1 MPGRIIGESI
11 DNNGNPAYRMT
22 LQTREQHI
30 RREKATS
37 NICTA
42 QALLAIMA
50 GFYGVWHGPNG
61 LKNIAMKVNQYAS
74 KFANL
79 ALEAGFNIRHNDF
92 FDTVVVETKDKTD
105 EYVKSCLLYTSDA
118 ADE

>member
-1 MPGRIIGESI
+1 
-11 DNNGNPAYRMT
+11 
-22 LQTREQHI
+22 
-30 RREKATS
+30 
-37 NICTA
+37 
-42 QALLAIMA
+42 MA

-79 ALEAGFNIRHNDF
+79 ALEAGFDIRHDDF

-105 EYVKSCLLYTSDA
+105 EYVKRALNDVSVIKPKIISTMDGGIIVPKEPDA
-118 ADE
+118 QIVPIARF